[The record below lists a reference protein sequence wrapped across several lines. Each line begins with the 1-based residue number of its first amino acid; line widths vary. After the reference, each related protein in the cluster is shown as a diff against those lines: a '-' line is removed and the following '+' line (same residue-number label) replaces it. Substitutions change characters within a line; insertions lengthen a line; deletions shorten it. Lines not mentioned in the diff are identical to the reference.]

1 MTKEVEIRLSKLNR
15 NKSIKI
21 AQFIFSLVIIQ
32 KLVFFTHKISC
43 FLGRFNTSAFKILF
57 GLSLFVIF
65 NEALSY
71 H

>member
-15 NKSIKI
+15 NKSKKI

-32 KLVFFTHKISC
+32 KLVFFTHKISFV
-43 FLGRFNTSAFKILF
+43 FLVDLIRLHLKYYLGYHCLLF
-57 GLSLFVIF
+57 LMK
-65 NEALSY
+65 